1 MCLELGVFLLE
12 LGEGVRVLKVCRLLR
27 FCLGDVGLEALFE
40 IEVLMG
46 QVPSLDVGFD
56 GELADVEPPAG
67 SLVLPGEQ
75 PGSRPLSVAARVW
88 SSQVELPVQNRSAR
102 ERSASVAPRRASA
115 TAASSC

>member
-1 MCLELGVFLLE
+1 VCLELGVFLLE

-67 SLVLPGEQ
+67 SLDLPGEQ

-88 SSQVELPVQNRSAR
+88 SSQVELPVQKPFGQGTLRIRSA
-102 ERSASVAPRRASA
+102 RRASA